1 MNPLLGIA
9 IKDIKAF
16 YRERG
21 TVLWTIAFPL
31 IMMLLFSAIFGREV
45 PFTANIGVVD
55 FDKTKTTNNI
65 IKALNNTEIFDA
77 KIIEDAEQATNS
89 LNTGE
94 VSAVITFPQ
103 GFESN
108 ITTGRASHVTIAI
121 DKTNPNTAQI
131 VNSGLQAVFSEVNK
145 NIRVGWIEFA
155 KGVLLNYTQPGTPIE
170 LILDSMD
177 DISEP
182 VSLAEEETV
191 TRVPKGYKE
200 YILAGFMS
208 FPFLFSSMS
217 GACEIIVN
225 ERMMGT
231 LKRIR
236 ASPARPLSMLWG
248 KTLAVLMQTAI
259 SIFIL
264 AALGYLLLNPKVN
277 WNLPLLVPILFLGA
291 VNGIAIGLLISSIA
305 RTPRE
310 AAGAATALSIIL
322 QFFTGA
328 YFPLEYL
335 PSYLQTVSR
344 IIPMTYASN
353 ALREI
358 MLKDAGFT
366 ELFPTV
372 AILLTSAIVLYSLGV
387 ILYRRWV
394 EKE

>member
-1 MNPLLGIA
+1 
-9 IKDIKAF
+9 
-16 YRERG
+16 
-21 TVLWTIAFPL
+21 
-31 IMMLLFSAIFGREV
+31 MMLLFSAIFGREV

-55 FDKTKTTNNI
+55 FDKTDTTNNI
-65 IKALNNTEIFDA
+65 IKALNDTEIFNVKA
-77 KIIEDAEQATNS
+77 IEEKEQAMNS
-89 LNTGE
+89 LKAGE
-94 VSAVITFPQ
+94 VNAVITFPQ
-103 GFESN
+103 GFQSN
-108 ITTGRASHVTIAI
+108 TTTGNATYVTLDI
-121 DKTNPNTAQI
+121 DETDPNIAQI
-131 VNSGLQAVFSEVNK
+131 VSLGLEAFFSEFGK
-145 NIRVGWIEFA
+145 KMISF
-155 KGVLLNYTQPGTPIE
+155 LPPIS
-170 LILDSMD
+170 I
-177 DISEP
+177 IK
-182 VSLAEEETV
+182 EESVKREAM
-191 TRVPKGYKE
+191 GYKE
-200 YILAGFMS
+200 YILAGFLS

-225 ERMMGT
+225 ERLTGT

-248 KTLAVLMQTAI
+248 KTLAVLLQTAI
-259 SIFIL
+259 SIIIM
-264 AALGYLLLNPKVN
+264 ASLGYLLLNPNVN
-277 WNLPLLVPILFLGA
+277 WNIPLLVPILFLGA

-328 YFPLEYL
+328 YFSVEFL
-335 PSYLQTVSR
+335 PSYLQTIAR

-353 ALREI
+353 AMREI

-366 ELFPTV
+366 EIFPTM